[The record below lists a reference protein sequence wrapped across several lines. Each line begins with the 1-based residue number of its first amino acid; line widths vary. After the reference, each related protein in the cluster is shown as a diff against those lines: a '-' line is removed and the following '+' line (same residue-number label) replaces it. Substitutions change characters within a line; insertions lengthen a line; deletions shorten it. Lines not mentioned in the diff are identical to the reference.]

1 MIDVQFPVPGF
12 RIKKEGE
19 KAFIFDEIRRKW
31 LLLTEEEWVRQ
42 NFVSYLQKELKCPAS
57 VIALEKEIV
66 LNGLKKRFDIL
77 VYNAAHQPWL
87 MVECKAPS
95 VALNEDVLQQVL
107 RYNMSVPVNYI
118 VITNGEKTMGW
129 EKGGSGLKMIEVL
142 PEFLT

>member
-1 MIDVQFPVPGF
+1 MIVVQFPEPKF

-19 KAFIFDEIRRKW
+19 KAFIFDEIRKRW

-42 NFVSYLQKELKCPAS
+42 NFVTYLQNEMNYPAS
-57 VIALEKEIV
+57 LIALEKGLT

-77 VYNAAHQPWL
+77 VYDTAHKPWL

-95 VALNEDVLQQVL
+95 VSLDEDVLQQAL
-107 RYNMSVPVNYI
+107 RYNISVPVNFI

-129 EKGGSGLKMIEVL
+129 EKRGVELKLINEL
-142 PEFLT
+142 PVIS